1 MRRLLAKVAFLLAAS
16 AVLLPRHE
24 RAASGGE
31 GFPGWPDSF
40 EGRAL
45 VEEPIEGREALFGKR
60 FPGRIARFRAGGD
73 IVLMRWTD
81 RATHQVHPLAVCLR
95 ANGWEVEARPLM
107 RRADGAW
114 SAFRARKGAR
124 VIEVREQ
131 IRASDGKTVPDVSNW
146 FWHAFFGLS
155 TGPWLVISV
164 VTAA

>member
-24 RAASGGE
+24 RATAGGE

-95 ANGWEVEARPLM
+95 ANGWEIEARPLM

-114 SAFRARKGAR
+114 SAFRAR
-124 VIEVREQ
+124 
-131 IRASDGKTVPDVSNW
+131 
-146 FWHAFFGLS
+146 
-155 TGPWLVISV
+155 
-164 VTAA
+164 